1 MSALRVPRVRLCWA
15 KIGITGSGVIL
26 YQVVCEGYRKHSNIK
41 TEEGCMAGEEVRKG
55 DREEGG
61 GESDARP
68 YGMDLVA
75 ECDDNVPN
83 EERERGDCAW

>member
-1 MSALRVPRVRLCWA
+1 MERETYIWVATAKYLTKRKSHFVQFVLRL
-15 KIGITGSGVIL
+15 L
-26 YQVVCEGYRKHSNIK
+26 Y
-41 TEEGCMAGEEVRKG
+41 GETNVKG